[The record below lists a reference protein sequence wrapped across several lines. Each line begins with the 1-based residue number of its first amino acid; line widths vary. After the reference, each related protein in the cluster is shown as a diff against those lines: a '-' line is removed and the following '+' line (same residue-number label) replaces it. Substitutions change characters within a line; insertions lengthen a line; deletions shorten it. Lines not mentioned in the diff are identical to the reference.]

1 MDKYYINLIKSKTQN
16 LVLLYF
22 LILLVG
28 CSGKA
33 NLAFSPREVNY
44 QTGKGKGVAVTVQD
58 NRFNK
63 EFCRT
68 SPPAANISLDRS
80 PVTHTSDALKRGL
93 SSLGFSVN
101 QSSSTKIQIE
111 INDFYIAWPAGFN
124 VSLRSEVNLSVS
136 IKNDNKFTLRRKR
149 INSYLTATASGG
161 GFPAVPVAQ
170 NLIQRTFNSAIHKIF
185 DDQEIIQNLLENE
198 LPATPT
204 PTPTPTIKKTP
215 AKEKSIEPKSV
226 KKEKAAVTPIATIGD
241 IKESQ
246 KTIIANKFLD
256 ELSDDY
262 DIVPQEEYE
271 KAEEEAFQQLDYE
284 ECTEDQCIRLI
295 QEFLQVENIF
305 KLQMIREGKDTQ
317 VSLTLVDL
325 DRKLVK
331 TEFCEDCNTST
342 LIKTVTKLYRA
353 LQNKR

>member
-1 MDKYYINLIKSKTQN
+1 M
-16 LVLLYF
+16 
-22 LILLVG
+22 
-28 CSGKA
+28 
-33 NLAFSPREVNY
+33 
-44 QTGKGKGVAVTVQD
+44 
-58 NRFNK
+58 
-63 EFCRT
+63 
-68 SPPAANISLDRS
+68 
-80 PVTHTSDALKRGL
+80 
-93 SSLGFSVN
+93 
-101 QSSSTKIQIE
+101 
-111 INDFYIAWPAGFN
+111 
-124 VSLRSEVNLSVS
+124 
-136 IKNDNKFTLRRKR
+136 
-149 INSYLTATASGG
+149 
-161 GFPAVPVAQ
+161 PVAQ

-204 PTPTPTIKKTP
+204 PTPTIKKTP

-226 KKEKAAVTPIATIGD
+226 KKKAAVTPIATIGD

-295 QEFLQVENIF
+295 QEFLQIENIF

-331 TEFCEDCNTST
+331 TEFCEDCNTSA

-353 LQNKR
+353 LENKR